1 MKRLLIILFM
11 LAFCAG
17 ARAAQPWPAQPI
29 RWIVPYPPGGS
40 TDMLARLLAQRL
52 QRELGQP
59 IVIENKAGAGGN
71 IGTQLA
77 AAAKPDGYT
86 WVMGNIGPIS
96 INPSLYK
103 DLPYDPQQDLMPIS
117 LLMKV
122 PNVIVVNPAFP
133 ANTVEDLIAYGKTH
147 ADTPLNYAT
156 PGTGTSLHL
165 AGALF
170 AQQAGIAMTQIP
182 YKGSSPGLTDVMGGQ
197 VPIMFDNLPSA
208 LPLIEAG
215 KLRALAVTSRERSR
229 QLPQVKSVHESGLPG
244 YDVTGWFGLLLPK
257 GTPEPIARRLEATVE
272 ALLKE
277 PAMRG
282 KIEALGGILPE
293 PGERYFA
300 KFIDEETARW
310 SRLVESSNLTVQ

>member
-1 MKRLLIILFM
+1 
-11 LAFCAG
+11 
-17 ARAAQPWPAQPI
+17 
-29 RWIVPYPPGGS
+29 
-40 TDMLARLLAQRL
+40 
-52 QRELGQP
+52 
-59 IVIENKAGAGGN
+59 
-71 IGTQLA
+71 
-77 AAAKPDGYT
+77 
-86 WVMGNIGPIS
+86 
-96 INPSLYK
+96 
-103 DLPYDPQQDLMPIS
+103 S

-215 KLRALAVTSRERSR
+215 KLRALAVT
-229 QLPQVKSVHESGLPG
+229 
-244 YDVTGWFGLLLPK
+244 
-257 GTPEPIARRLEATVE
+257 
-272 ALLKE
+272 
-277 PAMRG
+277 
-282 KIEALGGILPE
+282 
-293 PGERYFA
+293 
-300 KFIDEETARW
+300 
-310 SRLVESSNLTVQ
+310 